1 MCRLPSHSHKSLYN
15 GWGMEVPIP
24 MFKRK
29 ESKPKVRVL
38 FVEAKNDFASQI
50 AEHFT
55 RQMYEKYYDVY
66 SAGPEKD
73 IVDCEMISAL
83 YDNGEDLRRQISKDF
98 KDRDFLREDEEYDIV
113 IYMDRPTFEEWA
125 PKTPWQGKQFL
136 AEIKQRS
143 EFTATDD
150 LELYHE
156 YIASMAEIREWVKEN
171 MADPEKLKSMVVA

>member
-1 MCRLPSHSHKSLYN
+1 MVPS
-15 GWGMEVPIP
+15 IP

-38 FVEAKNDFASQI
+38 FIEEKNDFASQI
-50 AEHFT
+50 AEYFT
-55 RQMYEKYYDVY
+55 RQMFDRLYEVY
-66 SAGPEKD
+66 SAGPVKD
-73 IVDCEMISAL
+73 IVDCEMISSM
-83 YDNGEDLRRQISKDF
+83 YDRGEDLRRQVSKDF
-98 KDRDFLREDEEYDIV
+98 KDKDYLREDQDYDIV

-136 AEIKQRS
+136 AVVKQRS

-156 YIASMAEIREWVKEN
+156 YLDSMNEIKEWVQIN
-171 MADPEKLKSMVVA
+171 MADPEKLKTMVVA